1 MEQISP
7 IQALL
12 QQRTLLQLEYYT
24 EKEAFRKLTEQMGMQ
39 RKVKRGDA
47 WFPLRVGKSFYNSL
61 NQTAIEV
68 FRTSDQDIEHNF
80 EFGRPVM
87 FFMVKKMG
95 KNENQGNTALQQ
107 SENANQKVQ
116 SSNLKVQSNQKIQS
130 IKYFSFTGT
139 VSYVDGD
146 RMVITVPDSAPL
158 LDLQQSTEP
167 IGVQLYF
174 DETS

>member
-87 FFMVKKMG
+87 FFMVKKTG
-95 KNENQGNTALQQ
+95 QGNAANQQ
-107 SENANQKVQ
+107 SENPSDANQKVQISNLKVQSNHKVQ
-116 SSNLKVQSNQKIQS
+116 SSNLKVQSK
-130 IKYFSFTGT
+130 
-139 VSYVDGD
+139 
-146 RMVITVPDSAPL
+146 
-158 LDLQQSTEP
+158 
-167 IGVQLYF
+167 
-174 DETS
+174 

>member
-47 WFPLRVGKSFYNSL
+47 WFPLQVGKSFYNSL

-87 FFMVKKMG
+87 FFMVKKMARMRTRATQPFSSQ
-95 KNENQGNTALQQ
+95 KTLQTLII
-107 SENANQKVQ
+107 KF
-116 SSNLKVQSNQKIQS
+116 KIQIS
-130 IKYFSFTGT
+130 KFK
-139 VSYVDGD
+139 V
-146 RMVITVPDSAPL
+146 
-158 LDLQQSTEP
+158 
-167 IGVQLYF
+167 
-174 DETS
+174 